1 VNAPIVRALL
11 EDTLYQVFDNKIFRV
26 LLAVVL
32 LIVAPTFLIG
42 FRENSVQVLFGWR
55 EIGYD
60 QFLGFAGQR
69 ARAVFDPQ
77 ARVIQ
82 GFQSIVVEGLVGTL
96 GMVFSV
102 SATAF
107 FMPRMMEKGSADI
120 LFAKPVSR
128 LYLMLSRYVAG
139 LLFVGILA
147 LVLVFGIYLGLV
159 VVSGYND
166 PGFLWGAVT
175 LVYLFAILHAF
186 SVCVGVFTR
195 STVAAIMLSLLL
207 FMGSGCVHKV
217 WRFRGYLQDTQ
228 LSEKLREQSSKEKDG
243 GAAVAPN
250 DDEAKRKE
258 AAASS
263 SFIDFMVFA
272 LDTAH
277 YVLPKTTDADVLTS
291 KLRKAIARRELVVY
305 DETAR
310 VSATGNPE
318 GFELEQ
324 PDSAPSHAGIIAAD
338 LAAQPAV
345 WSARSGSDSL
355 GRVEL
360 SRKSRLRERP
370 ADSSASASQHR
381 PRRLG
386 TNDAADELAD
396 RIKTTAT
403 PPPVITTRKASV
415 DGNYAVFLSWSEHS
429 ASGERNG
436 EACVFTFGDWMF
448 VLDARANAS
457 WLSAH
462 ELAKRIDAFAGNI
475 ALGHVRVAD
484 DSSGSGV
491 FVTTGSTSSA
501 GGSTSSA
508 GGSVGSPGSASST
521 ERWLDPSAWYEQ
533 RFGWTAELPYNAWF
547 SIASSVAFAL
557 IAFGFAWLKLR
568 RTDF

>member
-1 VNAPIVRALL
+1 VNAPTARALL
-11 EDTLYQVFDNKIFRV
+11 EDTFYQVLDNKIFRL

-82 GFQSIVVEGLVGTL
+82 GFQSVVVEGLIGNL
-96 GMVFSV
+96 GMVFCV

-147 LVLVFGIYLGLV
+147 FVLVFGIWLGLV

-195 STVAAIMLSLLL
+195 STVAAIMLSLFL

-217 WRFRGYLQDTQ
+217 WRFRGYLEETQ
-228 LSEKLREQSSKEKDG
+228 LVEKLREQSLNEKDG
-243 GAAVAPN
+243 EASAAAAA
-250 DDEAKRKE
+250 DESAKRKE
-258 AAASS
+258 ASGSS
-263 SFIDFMVFA
+263 GFIDFMVFV
-272 LDTAH
+272 LDAAH
-277 YVLPKTTDADVLTS
+277 YVLPKTSDADVLTQ
-291 KLRKAIARRELVVY
+291 KLRKAIAQRELVLY
-305 DETAR
+305 DDTAR
-310 VSATGNPE
+310 TSATGNPE
-318 GFELEQ
+318 GFELSRRTS
-324 PDSAPSHAGIIAAD
+324 PPSRAGIVSAD
-338 LAAQPAV
+338 LESEPAV
-345 WSARSGSDSL
+345 WIARSG
-355 GRVEL
+355 GREVGRCEL

-370 ADSSASASQHR
+370 SAPNAGAAQHR
-381 PRRLG
+381 TRRLG
-386 TNDAADELAD
+386 TNDAVDEFEERVASESSP
-396 RIKTTAT
+396 A
-403 PPPVITTRKASV
+403 PSITTRKASV
-415 DGNYAVFLSWSEHS
+415 DGNYAVFLSWSEH
-429 ASGERNG
+429 AANGERNG

-448 VLDARANAS
+448 VLDARADAS
-457 WLSAH
+457 FLSAH

-475 ALGHVRVAD
+475 ALGHVRATD
-484 DSSGSGV
+484 DSSGNGIIVASSG
-491 FVTTGSTSSA
+491 S
-501 GGSTSSA
+501 
-508 GGSVGSPGSASST
+508 GSAPTS
-521 ERWLDPSAWYEQ
+521 ERWVDPSTWYEQ
-533 RFGWTAELPYNAWF
+533 RFGWTSALAYNAWF
-547 SIASSVAFAL
+547 SIGSSVAFAL
-557 IAFGFAWLKLR
+557 VVFWLAWLKLR
-568 RTDF
+568 RIDF